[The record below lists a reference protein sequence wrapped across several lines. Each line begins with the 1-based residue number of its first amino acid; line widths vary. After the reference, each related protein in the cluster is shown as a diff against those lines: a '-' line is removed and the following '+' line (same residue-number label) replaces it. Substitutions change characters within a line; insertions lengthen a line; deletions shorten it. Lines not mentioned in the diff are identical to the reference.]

1 MASSRQMRQLSWA
14 RLRVTAVS
22 LVALLILGTLIY
34 LLSGGAIFTNKVVI
48 YLYVPDATGIGPD
61 TPVRVDGIEVGR
73 VAAVGLSG
81 SKAPSRVIR
90 VSLKVNRPQLPS
102 VHTDSTAQIT
112 ADTLIGDKFV
122 GISTGPGVT
131 PILPGGE
138 LKLKEQTDLM
148 KSLDLAQFAKQL
160 RQIDAELS
168 DIENGR
174 NEVGQL
180 VLTDDLYT
188 SLRDQLTELEKGL
201 RRAVAVTGG
210 VGQVIYGRDVY
221 QRIAEPLEALDH
233 SVELIQE
240 GQGTAGHLI
249 RDDADYRNLERQL
262 ADLRKTLAE
271 VRSGPLFASDALY
284 ADWNR
289 KLGQWIIAVDDANA
303 NPGFATSAAYDNLN
317 GMAEELR
324 NTLRSFRQD
333 PQKYL
338 RLKVF

>member
-1 MASSRQMRQLSWA
+1 
-14 RLRVTAVS
+14 
-22 LVALLILGTLIY
+22 
-34 LLSGGAIFTNKVVI
+34 
-48 YLYVPDATGIGPD
+48 
-61 TPVRVDGIEVGR
+61 
-73 VAAVGLSG
+73 
-81 SKAPSRVIR
+81 
-90 VSLKVNRPQLPS
+90 
-102 VHTDSTAQIT
+102 
-112 ADTLIGDKFV
+112 
-122 GISTGPGVT
+122 
-131 PILPGGE
+131 
-138 LKLKEQTDLM
+138 
-148 KSLDLAQFAKQL
+148 
-160 RQIDAELS
+160 
-168 DIENGR
+168 
-174 NEVGQL
+174 
-180 VLTDDLYT
+180 
-188 SLRDQLTELEKGL
+188 
-201 RRAVAVTGG
+201 

-249 RDDADYRNLERQL
+249 RDDAEYRNLEKQL
-262 ADLRKTLAE
+262 ADLRKSLAE